1 LPYLW
6 NRRAQPFENLYVD
19 FVAMLEQFKKRMKKK
34 DQNLG
39 LLEKF
44 HLISTIFV
52 VTSDPLGAAFRK
64 FVRQFRSYS
73 RAN

>member
-1 LPYLW
+1 
-6 NRRAQPFENLYVD
+6 
-19 FVAMLEQFKKRMKKK
+19 MLEKFKKRMNKK
-34 DQNLG
+34 DQNFG

-52 VTSDPLGAAFRK
+52 VTSEPLGAAFRK